1 MARPGRGS
9 YRDLAMPTPALLTSY
24 QRVLSEPGT
33 LLFSLTGLV
42 ARLPISMAGL
52 GIVLLVQAANGSYGV
67 AGAVSAAYMVANA
80 VLAIVQGRLV
90 DRLGQGTV
98 LAVSAVVFGVAMVAL
113 VTSVQA
119 GWPILTT
126 YAAGAAAGGSLP
138 QVGSSVRARWSYVL
152 SSPADVQ
159 TAFALE
165 AVVDE
170 AVFIVGPIV
179 VTLLATTVH
188 PVAGLAAATIAGV
201 AGSLAFS
208 AQRRTEPPVHRHDFA
223 TGARPALPWRTVV
236 PLAVVSA
243 ALGVLF
249 GAAEVTTVAFADEQ
263 GHKAA
268 AGGLLALWA
277 LGSLLSGVVTG
288 AVAWRR
294 GPTVR
299 LRWGAAAMA
308 LAMTPLFLVHS
319 LPLMGLALLIGGV
332 SIAPTLVAAMSLLE
346 QSVPAARLTEGMS
359 ILQTGLVA
367 GVAPGATLSGIV
379 VDGHGAS
386 AAYLVSVGAGL
397 LAALAA
403 QLLPRERRVGKR
415 AAKSELESA

>member
-1 MARPGRGS
+1 
-9 YRDLAMPTPALLTSY
+9 MPTPALLTSY
-24 QRVLSEPGT
+24 QRILSEPGA

-80 VLAIVQGRLV
+80 LLAIVQGRLV
-90 DRLGQGTV
+90 DRLGQGAV

-126 YAAGAAAGGSLP
+126 YAAGAVAGGSLP
-138 QVGSSVRARWSYVL
+138 QVGSCVRARWSYVL

-159 TAFALE
+159 TAYALE

-208 AQRRTEPPVHRHDFA
+208 AQHGTEPPVHRHDFS

-299 LRWGAAAMA
+299 VRWGAAAMA

-319 LPLMGLALLIGGV
+319 LPLMGLVLLVGGV
-332 SIAPTLVAAMSLLE
+332 SIAPTLVAALSLLE

-359 ILQTGLVA
+359 IMQTGLVA

-403 QLLPRERRVGKR
+403 QLLPRESRVD
-415 AAKSELESA
+415 ASAPEPELKSA